1 MKKENLT
8 LIISILLGC
17 LWLYAALNKLMDYEV
32 SKSEM
37 LNQVFPQYIS
47 EVLVWAVPAVELAT
61 VALLILP
68 GTERLG
74 LYLSLI
80 LLGSFSVYIA
90 IVMTGAFG
98 RIPCSCG
105 GVLEQMPWGVH
116 LLFNLFF
123 LALTLVAINISHKGQ
138 PGADQY
144 RLPFTKKG
152 GDR

>member
-32 SKSEM
+32 SRSEM
-37 LNQVFPQYIS
+37 LIQVFPQYIS

-74 LYLSLI
+74 LYLSFI
-80 LLGSFSVYIA
+80 LLGTFSVYIA
-90 IVMTGAFG
+90 IVMTGVFG
-98 RIPCSCG
+98 RIPCACG
-105 GVLEQMPWGVH
+105 GVLEQMPWGIH

-123 LALTLVAINISHKGQ
+123 LALTLVAINISHSGK
-138 PGADQY
+138 PVSDHR
-144 RLPFTKKG
+144 RLPFNKEG
-152 GDR
+152 GAR